1 MVLLTF
7 CCKAKGVVTLILI
20 HLRHT
25 ALQDVL
31 HRTLRDGGCCTWPTV
46 YPCFLSETCEQDE
59 MKMSKREGKVTTALL
74 TMRRFI
80 AQLLSPELCFNT

>member
-1 MVLLTF
+1 MGDAAH
-7 CCKAKGVVTLILI
+7 CP
-20 HLRHT
+20 
-25 ALQDVL
+25 Q
-31 HRTLRDGGCCTWPTV
+31 V

-80 AQLLSPELCFNT
+80 AQLLSPELCFNK